1 MRVPRYVFSVFICLV
16 FLCVALIVCYAIRL
30 DLVLS
35 MCIYIYIYIE
45 REREMDMLIVSWVGG
60 NLYGV

>member
-35 MCIYIYIYIE
+35 MRIYIYI
-45 REREMDMLIVSWVGG
+45 EREMDMLIVSWVGG